1 MPHYTELN
9 RVCSRLAR
17 IRQQKGEIIGSL
29 RALLSRRD
37 WVYLLSLL
45 VPLFIYNL
53 ALKAYDIALQP
64 GHQGGLAQALNL
76 MRADAFFN
84 LGYALLWIGLF
95 AVVRRRPLRL
105 VVIFLFHAITM
116 LVVVTTTV
124 AHHYFLENGTTLDYG
139 TIAEWIPKFEEI
151 VPILFQGGVPL
162 LAWMLLAATLLYV
175 ALGPLFMTR
184 IAEWWRGWPKGRF
197 LAVPAETS
205 FLGSLVLFL
214 LALGFGSLSLLTG
227 TTTLARAP
235 FVNVALTGIEQ
246 VTMEE
251 DTSDAGQL
259 TEHPATHASLVQTSQ
274 TENRNVVLIHLEST
288 RAQSVTPYN
297 EDLETTP
304 CLDELA
310 KESLLVERAYA
321 VVPRSSKA
329 TVTVNCGVDPPLYQG
344 PEFDPGGIPVPCLAS
359 LLKDQGYSTV
369 FFQSSSETMDQY
381 GIVAENLG
389 YEEYYPS
396 ESMDT
401 EGFEATNYISYEDD
415 IMLKPSEQWLKEH
428 KDKPFLA
435 QYLTGTGHDDYRCLS
450 TRHGSEHFTDDDLL
464 NSYLNCLRLQ
474 DIFLENLIEQYK
486 ELRLYEDTIFVIY
499 GDHGEGFGE
508 HGRFLHGDIPWEEG
522 LRVPLIIHDPK
533 RFQNGERVEGLSN
546 QTDILPTAIEMLGYK
561 VENGEYPG
569 YSLLHEL
576 PDDRTLR
583 FSCISSRKCLASIN
597 GNEKYIY
604 HYNNQPEEV
613 FRLSEDPLE
622 EHNLADEYSNE
633 ELNRRREDL
642 LQWRSSVNSQYGGD
656 GRG

>member
-1 MPHYTELN
+1 
-9 RVCSRLAR
+9 
-17 IRQQKGEIIGSL
+17 L
-29 RALLSRRD
+29 RALLSRWD

-45 VPLFIYNL
+45 VPLVVYNL
-53 ALKAYDIALQP
+53 ALKAYDIASQP
-64 GHQGGLAQALNL
+64 GNHERLAQALDL
-76 MRADAFFN
+76 MWADVFFN

-95 AVVRRRPLRL
+95 SVIRRKPLRL
-105 VVIFLFHAITM
+105 VVIFLFHATTM
-116 LVVVTTTV
+116 LVVATTTV
-124 AHHYFLENGTTLDYG
+124 AHYYFLENGTTLDYG

-162 LAWMLLAATLLYV
+162 LAWMLLAAALLYV
-175 ALGPLFMTR
+175 ALGPLFVARTVER
-184 IAEWWRGWPKGRF
+184 WRGWPKGSF
-197 LAVPAETS
+197 LAVRAETS
-205 FLGSLVLFL
+205 LLGSLGLFL
-214 LALGFGSLSLLTG
+214 LVAGFGSLSLLTG

-235 FVNVALTGIEQ
+235 FVNVVLTGIEQ
-246 VTMEE
+246 VTTEE
-251 DTSDAGQL
+251 DISDAGQL
-259 TEHPATHASLVQTSQ
+259 TEHPAAHASLADTFR
-274 TENRNVVLIHLEST
+274 TEKRNVVLIHLEST

-297 EDLETTP
+297 EYIKTTP
-304 CLDELA
+304 FLDELA
-310 KESLLVERAYA
+310 KESFLAQRAYV

-329 TVTVNCGVDPPLYQG
+329 TVTVNCGIDPPLYQG

-381 GIVAENLG
+381 GVVAENLG

-428 KDKPFLA
+428 KDEPFLV

-450 TRHGSEHFTDDDLL
+450 TRYGSEHFAQDDDRL

-474 DIFLENLIEQYK
+474 DIFLENLFDQYK
-486 ELRLYEDTIFVIY
+486 ELGLYEDTIFMIY

-533 RFQNGERVEGLSN
+533 RPQNGERVEGLSN
-546 QTDILPTAIEMLGYK
+546 QTDILPTVVEMLGFE

-569 YSLLHEL
+569 YSLLRPL
-576 PDDRTLR
+576 PEDRTLR
-583 FSCISSRKCLASIN
+583 FSCISSRKCLASIK
-597 GNEKYIY
+597 GDEKYIY
-604 HYNNQPEEV
+604 HYDNQPEEV
-613 FRLSEDPLE
+613 FNLSEDPLE
-622 EHNLADEYSNE
+622 EHNLADEYSKE
-633 ELNRRREDL
+633 DLDKRREDL
-642 LQWRSSVNSQYGGD
+642 FQWLSSVNSTYGHAS
-656 GRG
+656 RG

>member
-1 MPHYTELN
+1 
-9 RVCSRLAR
+9 
-17 IRQQKGEIIGSL
+17 L

-45 VPLFIYNL
+45 IPFVVYTL
-53 ALKAYDIALQP
+53 ALRANEIASQP
-64 GHQGGLAQALNL
+64 GDHGKLAQALEL
-76 MRADAFFN
+76 MRSDVFFN
-84 LGYALLWIGLF
+84 LGFALLWIGIF
-95 AVVRRRPLRL
+95 AVVRRRSLRL
-105 VVIFLFHAITM
+105 VVILLLHATAM

-124 AHHYFLENGTTLDYG
+124 AHYYFLENGTTLDYS
-139 TIAEWIPKFEEI
+139 TLTEWIPKFKEI

-162 LAWMLLAATLLYV
+162 LAWMLLAAALLYV
-175 ALGPLFMTR
+175 ALGPLFVTR
-184 IAEWWRGWPKGRF
+184 TAERWRGWPKGGF

-205 FLGSLVLFL
+205 FLGSLGLFL

-235 FVNVALTGIEQ
+235 FVNVVLTGIEQ
-246 VTMEE
+246 VTTEE
-251 DTSDAGQL
+251 DISDAGQL
-259 TEHPATHASLVQTSQ
+259 TEHPAAHASLADTFR
-274 TENRNVVLIHLEST
+274 TEKRNVVLIHLEST

-297 EDLETTP
+297 EYIKTTP
-304 CLDELA
+304 FLDELA
-310 KESLLVERAYA
+310 KESFLAQRAYV

-329 TVTVNCGVDPPLYQG
+329 TVTVNCGIDPPLYQG

-381 GIVAENLG
+381 GVVAENLG

-428 KDKPFLA
+428 KDEPFLV

-450 TRHGSEHFTDDDLL
+450 TRYGSEHFAQDDDQL
-464 NSYLNCLRLQ
+464 NRYLNCLRLQ
-474 DIFLENLIEQYK
+474 DIFLENLFDQYK
-486 ELRLYEDTIFVIY
+486 ELGLYEDTIFVIY

-508 HGRFLHGDIPWEEG
+508 HGRFLHGDTPWEEG

-533 RFQNGERVEGLSN
+533 RPQNGERVEGLSN
-546 QTDILPTAIEMLGYK
+546 QTDILPTVVEMLGFE

-569 YSLLHEL
+569 YSLLRPL
-576 PDDRTLR
+576 PEDRTLR
-583 FSCISSRKCLASIN
+583 FSCISSRKCLASIK
-597 GNEKYIY
+597 GDEKYIY
-604 HYNNQPEEV
+604 HYDNQPEEV
-613 FRLSEDPLE
+613 FNLSEDPLE
-622 EHNLADEYSNE
+622 EHNLADEYSKE
-633 ELNRRREDL
+633 DLDKRREDL
-642 LQWRSSVNSQYGGD
+642 FQWLSSVNSTYGHAS
-656 GRG
+656 RG

>member
-1 MPHYTELN
+1 M
-9 RVCSRLAR
+9 
-17 IRQQKGEIIGSL
+17 
-29 RALLSRRD
+29 RALLSRQD

-45 VPLFIYNL
+45 IPLFVYTL
-53 ALKAYDIALQP
+53 ALKAYDIASQP
-64 GHQGGLAQALNL
+64 GNHEGLAQALSL
-76 MRADAFFN
+76 MRSDVFFN

-95 AVVRRRPLRL
+95 AMAQRRPLRL
-105 VVIFLFHAITM
+105 VVIFLFHVTTM

-151 VPILFQGGVPL
+151 VPILFEGGVPL
-162 LAWMLLAATLLYV
+162 LAWILLAAALLYV
-175 ALGPLFMTR
+175 ALGPLFVAR
-184 IAEWWRGWPKGRF
+184 IAGRWRGWPEGRF
-197 LAVPAETS
+197 FAAPTGTTI
-205 FLGSLVLFL
+205 LGSLGIFL
-214 LALGFGSLSLLTG
+214 LALGFGSLSLLSG

-235 FVNVALTGIEQ
+235 FVNVVLTGIEQ
-246 VTMEE
+246 ALVEE
-251 DTSDAGQL
+251 DVSDAAQL
-259 TEHPATHASLVQTSQ
+259 AEHPAAHASLAETSR
-274 TENRNVVLIHLEST
+274 TEKRNVVLIHLEST

-297 EDLETTP
+297 EDLKTTP
-304 CLDELA
+304 YLDKLA
-310 KESLLVERAYA
+310 KESLLVERAYV

-329 TVTVNCGVDPPLYQG
+329 TVTVNCGIEPPLYQG
-344 PEFDPGGIPVPCLAS
+344 PEFDPDGIPVPCLAS

-381 GIVAENLG
+381 GVVAENLG

-415 IMLKPSEQWLKEH
+415 IMLKPSEGWLKEH

-450 TRHGSEHFTDDDLL
+450 TRYGSEHFAGDDLL
-464 NSYLNCLRLQ
+464 NRYLNCLRLQ

-486 ELRLYEDTIFVIY
+486 ELGLYEDTIFVIY

-508 HGRFLHGDIPWEEG
+508 HGRFLHGDTPWEEA

-533 RFQNGERVEGLSN
+533 QFKTGERVEGPSN
-546 QTDILPTAIEMLGYK
+546 QTDILPTAVEMLGYE

-569 YSLLHEL
+569 DSLLRPL
-576 PDDRTLR
+576 PGGRTLK
-583 FSCISSRKCLASIN
+583 FSCISSRKCLASIK
-597 GNEKYIY
+597 GDEKYIY
-604 HYNNQPEEV
+604 HYANQPEEV
-613 FRLSEDPLE
+613 FNLSEDPLE
-622 EHNLADEYSNE
+622 EHNLAHEYSKE
-633 ELNRRREDL
+633 ELDRRRQDL
-642 LQWRSSVNSQYGGD
+642 FQWLSSVNSQYGGD